1 MAISSHR
8 VIRRPS
14 LLALV
19 HGEPGGER
27 MRAALGQAV
36 ISAIHLA
43 EVVGR
48 LSEHGGPARDIR
60 RGLDR
65 LRLTVLPVDEDLGYA
80 AGFLRAAT
88 RRLGLSLSDR
98 FCLALAARLG
108 ATALTADRAWT
119 RLGTDV
125 RIELLRPS

>member
-1 MAISSHR
+1 VSEYVLDASA
-8 VIRRPS
+8 

-19 HGEPGGER
+19 HREPGAER
-27 MRAALGQAV
+27 VRAVLGRAA
-36 ISAIHLA
+36 ISAINLA

-48 LSEHGGPARDIR
+48 LSERGAAAGEIR

-65 LRLTVLPVDEDLGYA
+65 LRLTVLPVDEELGYA
-80 AGFLRAAT
+80 AGFLRPST
-88 RRLGLSLSDR
+88 RRLGLSLGDR
-98 FCLALAARLG
+98 ICLALALRLG

-119 RLGTDV
+119 RLATDA

>member
-1 MAISSHR
+1 VSEYVLDASA
-8 VIRRPS
+8 

-19 HGEPGGER
+19 HGEPGAER
-27 MRAALGQAV
+27 VRRVLGRAA
-36 ISAIHLA
+36 ISAINLA

-48 LSEHGGPARDIR
+48 LSERGGAADEIR

-80 AGFLRAAT
+80 AGFLRPTT
-88 RRLGLSLSDR
+88 RHLGLSLGDR
-98 FCLALAARLG
+98 VCLALTIRLG

-119 RLGTDV
+119 RAAIDAPV
-125 RIELLRPS
+125 ELLRPS